1 MATTEKNSVTVEL
14 YDMTLTERKDDRFG
28 RVVTRK
34 SLTEDDLINI
44 AVTRRTDLNATSLR
58 SSIDILKDIAK
69 EEIANGSS
77 VSFGLGYFSMGVN
90 GVFIGDNAKWDTS
103 KHSLSIRVAPTA
115 ELRNAAKS
123 VSVDV
128 RGMAEIGTVVNS
140 VTDVTSGEVN
150 SRLTPGGGVN
160 LIGNKIK
167 ITGDKA
173 GIGISLTNQAT
184 NEVIAIPSTSIL
196 VNDPSKITFIV
207 PATTAEGDYKLGIAT
222 QYTPTGVFLKEPR
235 IFIFDYVLNVSK

>member
-1 MATTEKNSVTVEL
+1 M
-14 YDMTLTERKDDRFG
+14 YDLTLTERKDDRFG